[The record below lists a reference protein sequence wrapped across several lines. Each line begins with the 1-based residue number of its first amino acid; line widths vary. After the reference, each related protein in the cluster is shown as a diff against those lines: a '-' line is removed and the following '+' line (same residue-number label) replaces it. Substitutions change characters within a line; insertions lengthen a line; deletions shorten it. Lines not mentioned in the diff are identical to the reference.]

1 MRGLRLLLFLPAF
14 TSGFL
19 SKGRRRVAWVSRE
32 FAIFASETDEDELS
46 KFRSMSVRE
55 LKAELSQ
62 LNRPTRDVFEKE
74 QLVQRLFEA
83 RTSGKTAG
91 DRLSTASPSESA
103 STSSAIQIP
112 LFLTYMDDN
121 VKVAAQNLVDGGII
135 AEAGDQPFATIQIT
149 VEGKHGDFQLNLL
162 LDTAC
167 TGFVLRPEIVSKYN
181 LPSFS
186 TPVTMTGAGG
196 QAGST
201 GLTQLDKF
209 SVGGQSFGP
218 LPAAVQDIGALPRA
232 LDGIIG
238 ISFLNRFEC
247 VEMDF
252 RQGKVTF
259 FREGPPPKQDD
270 LQTVAE
276 TEMKLISGLGIYS
289 VNVYIGGRGPVEMIF
304 DTGASAS
311 FLSWKGIQDLGL
323 SRNSNFV
330 QPLTTRMGAMGS
342 DSMAIQLTHR
352 INISS
357 KIDVGKSGSY
367 PGILLGNGRRLSMDI
382 GDIPLLQSLEKQG
395 VGGILGIDALARCA
409 VLRFKFRGYHPV
421 ITILQDP
428 LLNPDDSLDPLQ
440 SSSYN
445 AS

>member
-1 MRGLRLLLFLPAF
+1 MRGSSLLIFLPAF
-14 TSGFL
+14 TLGFL
-19 SKGRRRVAWVSRE
+19 ATDHRHQSAPAYRAFS
-32 FAIFASETDEDELS
+32 IFASETKHDDEIAKL
-46 KFRSMSVRE
+46 RSLSVRE
-55 LKAELSQ
+55 LKAELTQ
-62 LNRPTRDVFEKE
+62 LKEPTNDVFEKE
-74 QLVQRLFEA
+74 QLVQRLFQA
-83 RTSGKTAG
+83 RTSGKATSHKS
-91 DRLSTASPSESA
+91 STARSYSVAQPSS
-103 STSSAIQIP
+103 SSAIQIP

-121 VKVAAQNLVDGGII
+121 VKIAAQNLADGGII

-149 VEGKHGDFQLNLL
+149 VEGKQGDFQLNLL

-167 TGFVLRPEIVSKYN
+167 TGFVLRPEIVAKYN
-181 LPSFS
+181 LPSFN

-209 SVGGQSFGP
+209 RVGDQSFGP
-218 LPAAVQDIGALPRA
+218 LPAAVQDIGALPRV

-238 ISFLNRFEC
+238 LSFLSRFEC

-259 FREGPPPKQDD
+259 FCETQPSKQDD
-270 LQTVAE
+270 LQTVGE
-276 TEMKLISGLGIYS
+276 SEMKLLSSLGIYS
-289 VNVYIGGRGPVEMIF
+289 VNVCIGGRGPVEMLF

-311 FLSWKGIQDLGL
+311 FLSWKGIGDLGL

-342 DSMAIQLTHR
+342 DNMAIQLSHR

-357 KIDVGKSGSY
+357 KIEIGKPGIYS
-367 PGILLGNGRRLSMDI
+367 GILLGSRRLSMDI
-382 GDIPLLQSLEKQG
+382 GDIPLLQNLEKQG

-409 VLRFKFRGYHPV
+409 VLRFNFRGSNRTV
-421 ITILQDP
+421 TMLQGSP
-428 LLNPDDSLDPLQ
+428 TSADDS
-440 SSSYN
+440 
-445 AS
+445 